1 MERNNRGRPRRTTLV
16 IRYQNSEFPNFFLKS
31 PTTYLIPKKR
41 SKWKN
46 HEING
51 KKAEI
56 LWKIEKQESLK
67 RDPRVPLRGQKEKF
81 TLNSAARTLR
91 IRVHSN
97 EPSHPCRPVNIF
109 FRASVCVC
117 FFQPPRGGARSM
129 QSDLQPFPRYP
140 PRVILFFFCSS
151 SPSTHWPLCLL
162 FLVLFFLLPIQQNPR
177 RNYAGFSSGDTGR
190 GAGNKTKPGVTRCS
204 RKKGVEILFFRTFPC
219 PRRESNGV
227 SSSEPFRS
235 TFLVPPFAF
244 FLSLRVS
251 SVRRSSAFLWDIF
264 LRAFLGGF
272 RTVWSRASLPR
283 YDRSNS
289 EDERTLTKLPIKI
302 LFSFLVLVSRIF
314 YRVHITLP
322 KLLPKIFL
330 GKAV

>member
-1 MERNNRGRPRRTTLV
+1 MKRNNRGRSRWTTLV

-31 PTTYLIPKKR
+31 WTTYLIPKKR
-41 SKWKN
+41 NEWKN
-46 HEING
+46 HEITG

-97 EPSHPCRPVNIF
+97 EPSHPCCPVNIF
-109 FRASVCVC
+109 FRASVCL
-117 FFQPPRGGARSM
+117 FFSTTSGRSEEYAKR
-129 QSDLQPFPRYP
+129 SSTLSTLPSTRHS
-140 PRVILFFFCSS
+140 FFFCSS

-162 FLVLFFLLPIQQNPR
+162 FLVLFFLLPIRQNPR

-204 RKKGVEILFFRTFPC
+204 RKKGVEILFFRTFPR

-244 FLSLRVS
+244 FLSLPVS

-264 LRAFLGGF
+264 YARFDE
-272 RTVWSRASLPR
+272 ASESFHLEPVFHVTIAETAKT
-283 YDRSNS
+283 N
-289 EDERTLTKLPIKI
+289 ERVRNFP
-302 LFSFLVLVSRIF
+302 
-314 YRVHITLP
+314 
-322 KLLPKIFL
+322 
-330 GKAV
+330 

>member
-16 IRYQNSEFPNFFLKS
+16 ILYQNSEFPNFFLKS

-140 PRVILFFFCSS
+140 PRVILFFFFVLLHPAPIDLFVFSS
-151 SPSTHWPLCLL
+151 SS
-162 FLVLFFLLPIQQNPR
+162 
-177 RNYAGFSSGDTGR
+177 FSS
-190 GAGNKTKPGVTRCS
+190 CFQSS
-204 RKKGVEILFFRTFPC
+204 RILVEIMQDSHPETQGEV
-219 PRRESNGV
+219 RE
-227 SSSEPFRS
+227 
-235 TFLVPPFAF
+235 
-244 FLSLRVS
+244 
-251 SVRRSSAFLWDIF
+251 
-264 LRAFLGGF
+264 
-272 RTVWSRASLPR
+272 
-283 YDRSNS
+283 
-289 EDERTLTKLPIKI
+289 TKLNQ
-302 LFSFLVLVSRIF
+302 
-314 YRVHITLP
+314 
-322 KLLPKIFL
+322 
-330 GKAV
+330 G